1 MPGKLM
7 ALKTCASRPR
17 ESAQKRSYLD
27 LPARVPIKSLVGT
40 SPGAASYM
48 ALRFHN
54 TLSGRVEDFVPLEGN
69 KVRMYTC
76 GLTVYDYGHIGNYRT
91 FVFQDILRRYL
102 KYRGY
107 EVLQVMNLTDVDD
120 NTIRGAQAAGIPLRD
135 YTQKYIQAFEVDGQL
150 LNLETPEIVVRA
162 TDHIDDMVKLIQ
174 RLEAKG
180 YAYASDGSVYF
191 RVRNFA
197 EYGKLAQVDLSG
209 IRPGARVD
217 TDKYDKT
224 DVRDFVLWK
233 AAKEGEPFWETP
245 LGLGRPGWHIE
256 CSAMSMK
263 YLGETFDIHSGG
275 IDLTFPHHENEIAQS
290 EAATGK
296 PFVRYW
302 LHAEHLIVNGE
313 KMSKSLGNFYRL
325 RDLIAQGHR
334 PSALRYLLASVPY
347 RKPLNFTFDGL
358 HQAQHSVERL
368 RNFRSRLTM
377 EKFPTGENPQLHARA
392 QAARQAFEDAL
403 DDNLNT
409 AEALAAI
416 FDLVRDANTAM
427 DRGEFRDADRP
438 VFLEVLER
446 WDRIFAVLEDND
458 HAKLRQFGLGKTV
471 EKGITADAE
480 LGEALA
486 DEEIEKR
493 LAERD
498 AARRRG
504 DFARSD
510 KIRAEL
516 LSAGVI
522 LEDTKAGT
530 RWKRK

>member
-1 MPGKLM
+1 
-7 ALKTCASRPR
+7 
-17 ESAQKRSYLD
+17 
-27 LPARVPIKSLVGT
+27 
-40 SPGAASYM
+40 M

-54 TLSGRVEDFVPLEGN
+54 TLSGQVEDFVPLEGN

-120 NTIRGAQAAGIPLRD
+120 NTIRGAQATGIPLRD
-135 YTQKYIQAFEVDGQL
+135 YTQKYIQAFEVDRQF

-162 TDHIDDMVKLIQ
+162 TDHIEDMVKLIQ
-174 RLEAKG
+174 ALEAKG
-180 YAYASDGSVYF
+180 YAYGSDGSVYF
-191 RVRNFA
+191 SVRSFP

-217 TDKYDKT
+217 SDKYDKT
-224 DVRDFVLWK
+224 DARDFALWK
-233 AAKEGEPFWETP
+233 AAKQGEPFWETS
-245 LGLGRPGWHIE
+245 LGPGRPGWHIE
-256 CSAMSMK
+256 CSAMAMK

-275 IDLTFPHHENEIAQS
+275 VDLTFPHHENEIAQS

-313 KMSKSLGNFYRL
+313 KMSKSLGNFYTL
-325 RDLIAQGHR
+325 RDLITQGHR
-334 PSALRYLLASVPY
+334 PSAIRYLLASVPY
-347 RKPLNFTFDGL
+347 RKQLNFTFDGL
-358 HQAQHSVERL
+358 HQAQHSIERL
-368 RNFRSRLTM
+368 RNFRYRLSA
-377 EKFPTGENPQLHARA
+377 EKFPAGSNPELQARA

-409 AEALAAI
+409 AEALAAV

-427 DRGEFRDADRP
+427 DRGDFREDDRP
-438 VFLEVLER
+438 VFIDVLER
-446 WDRIFAVLEDND
+446 WDRIFAVLDDTDGE
-458 HAKLRQFGLGKTV
+458 KLRQLGFAETR
-471 EKGITADAE
+471 DASPAAGAL
-480 LGEALA
+480 LGEEPS
-486 DEEIEKR
+486 DEEIEQR
-493 LAERD
+493 IAEREV
-498 AARRRG
+498 ARRRG
-504 DFARSD
+504 DFARAD
-510 KIRAEL
+510 KIRADL
-516 LSAGVI
+516 SSAGVI
-522 LEDTKAGT
+522 LEDRKAGT

>member
-1 MPGKLM
+1 
-7 ALKTCASRPR
+7 
-17 ESAQKRSYLD
+17 
-27 LPARVPIKSLVGT
+27 
-40 SPGAASYM
+40 M

-54 TLSGRVEDFVPLEGN
+54 TLSGQVEDFTPLEGD

-120 NTIRGAQAAGIPLRD
+120 NTIRGAKAHGIPLRD
-135 YTQKYIQAFEVDGQL
+135 YTDKFIQAFEVDRQL

-174 RLEAKG
+174 ELEAKG
-180 YAYASDGSVYF
+180 YAYRSDGSVYF
-191 RVRNFA
+191 SVRSFPP
-197 EYGKLAQVDLSG
+197 YGKLAQVDLSG
-209 IRPGARVD
+209 LRPGARVD

-224 DVRDFVLWK
+224 DARDFVLWK
-233 AAKEGEPFWETP
+233 AVKEGEPFWETP
-245 LGLGRPGWHIE
+245 LGRGRPGWHIE
-256 CSAMSMK
+256 CSAMSMR

-275 IDLTFPHHENEIAQS
+275 IDLTFPHHENEMAQS

-313 KMSKSLGNFYRL
+313 KMSKSLGNFYTL
-325 RDLIAQGHR
+325 RDLIARGHK
-334 PSALRYLLASVPY
+334 PTAIRYLLASVPY
-347 RKPLNFTFDGL
+347 RKQLNFTFDGL
-358 HQAQHSVERL
+358 HQAQHSIERL
-368 RNFRSRLTM
+368 RNFRYRLTE
-377 EKFPTGENPQLHARA
+377 EKFPVGENPELQARA
-392 QAARQAFEDAL
+392 QAARQAFEEAL

-427 DRGEFRDADRP
+427 DHGEFREGNRP
-438 VFLEVLER
+438 VFLDVLER
-446 WDRIFAVLEDND
+446 WDRVFAVLEDTD
-458 HAKLRQFGLGKTV
+458 REKLRRLGFIKDVKVEPTDLSLKVEVGTV
-471 EKGITADAE
+471 EVRTSDGYASPVLVD
-480 LGEALA
+480 ALA
-486 DEEIEKR
+486 DEEIEKQI
-493 LAERD
+493 AERD

-510 KIRAEL
+510 KIRADL
-516 LSAGVI
+516 LTAGVI
-522 LEDTKAGT
+522 LEDTKTGT

>member
-1 MPGKLM
+1 M
-7 ALKTCASRPR
+7 ALCF
-17 ESAQKRSYLD
+17 Y
-27 LPARVPIKSLVGT
+27 
-40 SPGAASYM
+40 
-48 ALRFHN
+48 N
-54 TLSGRVEDFVPLEGN
+54 TLSGQVEDFVPLEGN

-102 KYRGY
+102 RYRGY
-107 EVLQVMNLTDVDD
+107 EVWQVMNLTDVDD
-120 NTIRGAQAAGIPLRD
+120 NTIRGAQAAGISLAE
-135 YTQKYIQAFEVDGQL
+135 YTEKFIKAFEVDRQL
-150 LNLETPEIVVRA
+150 LNLETPEIIVRA
-162 TDHIDDMVKLIQ
+162 TEHVDDMVKLIQ
-174 RLEAKG
+174 TLEAKG
-180 YAYASDGSVYF
+180 YAYRSDGSVYF
-191 RVRNFA
+191 SVRSFP
-197 EYGKLAQVDLSG
+197 EYGKLAQVDLAG
-209 IRPGARVD
+209 LRPGARVD
-217 TDKYDKT
+217 TDKYDKS

-233 AAKEGEPFWETP
+233 AAKEGEPYWETP
-245 LGLGRPGWHIE
+245 LGPGRPGWHIE

-313 KMSKSLGNFYRL
+313 KMSKSLGNFYTL
-325 RDLIAQGHR
+325 RDLIAKGYR
-334 PSALRYLLASVPY
+334 PTAIRYLLASVPY
-347 RKPLNFTFDGL
+347 RKQLNFTFDSL
-358 HQAQHSVERL
+358 HQAQHSIERV
-368 RNFRSRLTM
+368 RNFRHRLTV
-377 EKFPTGENPQLHARA
+377 EKFPAGENPELPARA

-427 DRGEFRDADRP
+427 DHGEFRGVDRP
-438 VFLEVLER
+438 VFLDLLER
-446 WDRIFAVLEDND
+446 WDRIFAVLEDTD
-458 HAKLRQFGLGKTV
+458 HAKLRQFGLADTRDASPA
-471 EKGITADAE
+471 ADALLVE
-480 LGEALA
+480 GPS
-486 DEEIEKR
+486 DEEIAQR
-493 LAERD
+493 VAERD
-498 AARRRG
+498 TARRRG

-510 KIRAEL
+510 KIRADL

-530 RWKRK
+530 RWRRK

>member
-1 MPGKLM
+1 M
-7 ALKTCASRPR
+7 ALCF
-17 ESAQKRSYLD
+17 Y
-27 LPARVPIKSLVGT
+27 
-40 SPGAASYM
+40 
-48 ALRFHN
+48 N
-54 TLSGRVEDFVPLEGN
+54 TLSGQVEDFVPLEGN

-102 KYRGY
+102 RYRGY
-107 EVLQVMNLTDVDD
+107 EVWQVMNLTDVDD
-120 NTIRGAQAAGIPLRD
+120 NTIRGAQAAGISLAE
-135 YTQKYIQAFEVDGQL
+135 YTEKFIKAFEVDRQL
-150 LNLETPEIVVRA
+150 LNLETPEIIVRA
-162 TDHIDDMVKLIQ
+162 TEHVDDMVKLIQ
-174 RLEAKG
+174 TLEAKG
-180 YAYASDGSVYF
+180 YAYRSDGSVYF
-191 RVRNFA
+191 SVRSFPA
-197 EYGKLAQVDLSG
+197 YGKLAQVDLAG
-209 IRPGARVD
+209 LRPGARVD
-217 TDKYDKT
+217 TDKYDKS
-224 DVRDFVLWK
+224 DARDFVLWK
-233 AAKEGEPFWETP
+233 AAKEGEPYWETP
-245 LGLGRPGWHIE
+245 LGPGRPGWHIE

-313 KMSKSLGNFYRL
+313 KMSKSLGNFYTL
-325 RDLIAQGHR
+325 RDLIAKGYR
-334 PSALRYLLASVPY
+334 PTAIRYLLASVPY
-347 RKPLNFTFDGL
+347 RKQLNFTFDSL
-358 HQAQHSVERL
+358 HQAQHSIERL
-368 RNFRSRLTM
+368 RNFRHRLTV
-377 EKFPTGENPQLHARA
+377 EKFPAGENRELPARA

-427 DRGEFRDADRP
+427 DHGEFRGGDRP
-438 VFLEVLER
+438 AFLDVLER
-446 WDRIFAVLEDND
+446 WDRIFAVLEDTD
-458 HAKLRQFGLGKTV
+458 HAKLRQFGLADTRDASPA
-471 EKGITADAE
+471 ADA
-480 LGEALA
+480 LLA
-486 DEEIEKR
+486 EGPRDEEIAQR
-493 LAERD
+493 VAERD

-510 KIRAEL
+510 KIRADL

-530 RWKRK
+530 RWRRK